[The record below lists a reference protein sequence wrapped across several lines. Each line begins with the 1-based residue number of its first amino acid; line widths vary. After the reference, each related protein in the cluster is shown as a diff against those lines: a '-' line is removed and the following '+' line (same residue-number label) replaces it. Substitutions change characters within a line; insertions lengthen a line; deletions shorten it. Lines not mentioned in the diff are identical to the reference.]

1 MATRLPPAPRRRRQ
15 EEIPQDAATAESF
28 ARSFSSDQGAEDEGE
43 QEDDP
48 VQVEMERRARLD
60 ALGASLSKTRSEAI
74 KHRSATG
81 VESEWTEDEEFY
93 EGIDDAN
100 RGEHRSTWH
109 TKPVGQAAPPD
120 AGVVRSTIFINI
132 TRPYV
137 DAAAARVGDMLLPV
151 DDRGW
156 IIEPTPIPMMVKLAK
171 GEIPRDIQR
180 QIAAQH
186 PDPDDAAAVGERV
199 VQQAKDD
206 IEEAKGRAERAQSRI
221 DDWHAECQYE
231 AHMRQV
237 IEDATRIGTG
247 VMKGPIP
254 EERVGIAYVDGR
266 IQVEKTIVAAS
277 RRIDVW
283 NLYPDPAC
291 GESIHSGS
299 FIWERDD
306 ITRRDLIALR
316 AQPGYLPEA
325 IDHVLEEGPHKAV
338 ETWDASCGGAPG
350 LARCDKDRDSPDL
363 FEIWYYHGIVQRDEL
378 EAAGVSVE
386 EDAIAYHAQL
396 TMVNN
401 TVIKA
406 LLTTPNGVPVVH
418 EDDVSLA
425 RVDKTA
431 SATPAGSF
439 PYDVMVYQ
447 RRKGYWAGI
456 SLSRQIRAPQRM
468 LVGAVRNMMDNAGIA
483 GGPMLILKQGDVAPA
498 DGVVRIAP
506 RKIWLVAEGTE
517 NNEEAIRFLKT
528 DMMQAELQAIVMLA
542 LKFAEDI
549 TGMPAIMQ
557 GQQGNAPDTVG
568 GMQILNNN
576 ASTVLRRIARLW
588 DDLITEPHIR
598 RKYAYLLMYGP
609 DDEEKGDFAINA
621 RGSSALV
628 ERDIENQEIAQMAGI
643 VTNPIFGID
652 PKKWASEYLK
662 SRRLDPR
669 AFQYDDEEWQKVV
682 ESLGQK
688 PPDPR
693 IEIAQMNA
701 ELSTQLKQAEWEF
714 KAQEAERDR
723 ALEAA
728 MKEIDVWME
737 QQSQTGTREIE
748 LDKIRERMQSL
759 REKLAMQERLSV
771 MSLGARQATTPPTE
785 PAGRAPAGQAY
796 AR

>member
-1 MATRLPPAPRRRRQ
+1 MATRLPPAPRPRIQ
-15 EEIPQDAATAESF
+15 ERIPEDAATSESF
-28 ARSFSSDQGAEDEGE
+28 AKSFASDQAAWEEEDEPDE
-43 QEDDP
+43 AAAEI
-48 VQVEMERRARLD
+48 ERRARLD
-60 ALGASLSKTRSEAI
+60 ALGAALSKTRSEAI
-74 KHRSATG
+74 KHRTASG
-81 VESEWTEDEEFY
+81 IQEEWAEDEEYY

-156 IIEPTPIPMMVKLAK
+156 MIEPTPIPMMVKLAK
-171 GEIPRDIQR
+171 GEIPHDIQR
-180 QIAAQH
+180 QITAQH
-186 PDPDDAAAVGERV
+186 LDPSEAAATGELI

-206 IEEAKGRAERAQSRI
+206 IARAKERAERAQNRI

-237 IEDATRIGTG
+237 IEDAARIGTG

-254 EERVGIAYVDGR
+254 EERAGVAYVDGR
-266 IQVEKTIVAAS
+266 IKIEKTIVAAS

-291 GESIHSGS
+291 GENIHAGS

-316 AQPGYLPEA
+316 AQPAYLPGA
-325 IDHVLEEGPHKAV
+325 IDAVLEEGPHKAID
-338 ETWDASCGGAPG
+338 TWDASRGGSPG
-350 LARCDKDRDSPDL
+350 LSRLDKDRDSPDL
-363 FEIWYYHGIVQRDEL
+363 FEIWYYHGIVNRDDL

-401 TVIKA
+401 TVVKA

-447 RRKGYWAGI
+447 RRKGHWAGI
-456 SLSRQIRAPQRM
+456 SLSRQIRPPQRM
-468 LVGAVRNMMDNAGIA
+468 LNGGVRNMMDNAGIA
-483 GGPMLILKQGDVAPA
+483 GGPMLVMKQGAVTPA
-498 DGVVRIAP
+498 DGVIRIAP
-506 RKIWLVAEGTE
+506 RKIWFEAEDAE
-517 NNEEAIRFLKT
+517 NNREAIRFIKT
-528 DMMQAELQAIVMLA
+528 DMMQAELQAIIMLA

-628 ERDIENQEIAQMAGI
+628 ERDIENQEIAQMANI
-643 VTNPIFGID
+643 AANPIFGID
-652 PKKWASEYLK
+652 PKKWMAEYLK
-662 SRRLDPR
+662 SRRLDPKS
-669 AFQYDDEEWQKVV
+669 FQYDDEEWQKVV

-688 PPDPR
+688 PDPR
-693 IEIAQMNA
+693 MEIAQMNA
-701 ELSTQLKQAEWEF
+701 ELAQQLKQAEHQF

-728 MKEIDVWME
+728 MKEIDVWMD
-737 QQSQTGTREIE
+737 QQGQTGTREIE

-785 PAGRAPAGQAY
+785 PAGRAPAGQAF